1 MHRILEAGRGEPE
14 EVEKKGK
21 KVWWAPVFLPACPEM
36 KARPVSGKKVPFRDK
51 G

>member
-1 MHRILEAGRGEPE
+1 LEAERGEAGD
-14 EVEKKGK
+14 VEKKGK
-21 KVWWAPVFLPACPEM
+21 KERGAPVFLPARPGM